1 MTISFSGLASGL
13 DTDTWVESLVSIKQ
27 QSVTS
32 LLTEKTKLEQSSS
45 SVSKLQ
51 VSFNSL
57 RTALEKLTD
66 SRLGNTYDLFENKK
80 GVSSNENVFTV
91 SVSNSAANGNFE
103 VLVEQLATTTTAV
116 SQDDVSNYFDDETLV
131 SSLGVSSGDFVTY
144 VDGIRCDVTIDEGD
158 TIADLSAKL
167 SEYGINCS
175 VTDNGCLKLDAQ
187 GKDLAIGTTS
197 DTSNFS
203 SILGFVKNVD
213 EETGLAS
220 YVTAAPLYKV
230 NSNSKLVESGLF
242 AKGDVTTGTFTIGNA
257 EFTIDENT
265 TLNGLVKAINADKD
279 SNVLASWDSTTGKL
293 KLTSTVE
300 GESYINVERGTSNIT
315 NILGFTTGDSAE
327 TSTFM
332 TNSQNLGQNA
342 KLVLDGT
349 KTVIS
354 SSNTVTSDSTG
365 LAGVTLYLKGV
376 SKPAEGETV
385 PSATSVSVDMD
396 SSKLTEAVKGFVES
410 YNSVMSELSE
420 SLKYGADLFGDTSLN
435 SIKRTLRNSIMT
447 AFDNDGMYSLLSSIG
462 ISTAEIGTKGDEDF
476 TSLSLDETKF
486 NNALKENPN
495 SVKSLLVGDK
505 GESGILSRAE
515 KVIEDAVSPEG
526 YFITKVSSFKLQ
538 ISRYEDKITASQD
551 RVKKYREQ
559 LEAQFAAMEDTI
571 AAMQSSYSSFLG
583 A

>member
-1 MTISFSGLASGL
+1 M
-13 DTDTWVESLVSIKQ
+13 
-27 QSVTS
+27 
-32 LLTEKTKLEQSSS
+32 
-45 SVSKLQ
+45 
-51 VSFNSL
+51 
-57 RTALEKLTD
+57 
-66 SRLGNTYDLFENKK
+66 
-80 GVSSNENVFTV
+80 
-91 SVSNSAANGNFE
+91 
-103 VLVEQLATTTTAV
+103 
-116 SQDDVSNYFDDETLV
+116 
-131 SSLGVSSGDFVTY
+131 
-144 VDGIRCDVTIDEGD
+144 
-158 TIADLSAKL
+158 
-167 SEYGINCS
+167 
-175 VTDNGCLKLDAQ
+175 
-187 GKDLAIGTTS
+187 
-197 DTSNFS
+197 
-203 SILGFVKNVD
+203 
-213 EETGLAS
+213 
-220 YVTAAPLYKV
+220 
-230 NSNSKLVESGLF
+230 
-242 AKGDVTTGTFTIGNA
+242 
-257 EFTIDENT
+257 
-265 TLNGLVKAINADKD
+265 
-279 SNVLASWDSTTGKL
+279 
-293 KLTSTVE
+293 
-300 GESYINVERGTSNIT
+300 
-315 NILGFTTGDSAE
+315 
-327 TSTFM
+327 
-332 TNSQNLGQNA
+332 
-342 KLVLDGT
+342 
-349 KTVIS
+349 
-354 SSNTVTSDSTG
+354 
-365 LAGVTLYLKGV
+365 YLKGV

-396 SSKLTEAVKGFVES
+396 SSMLTEAVKGFVES